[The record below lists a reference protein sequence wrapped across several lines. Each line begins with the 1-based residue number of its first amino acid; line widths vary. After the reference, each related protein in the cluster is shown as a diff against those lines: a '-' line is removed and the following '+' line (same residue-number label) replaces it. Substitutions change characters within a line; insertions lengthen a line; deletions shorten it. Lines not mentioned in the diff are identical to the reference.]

1 MFLQETKAYLSSSR
15 TSVNVFLTSLDDG
28 LKVALF
34 KKLCNGVH
42 FGAQQRDARA
52 EVNLWLKTL
61 SILRRLKENSHI
73 SCLLTSL

>member
-1 MFLQETKAYLSSSR
+1 MFLQETKAYLSSSS

-52 EVNLWLKTL
+52 EVNL
-61 SILRRLKENSHI
+61 
-73 SCLLTSL
+73 

>member
-1 MFLQETKAYLSSSR
+1 MSFITEIFTTASHYVSTR
-15 TSVNVFLTSLDDG
+15 NESVPFQLKNVPKINVFLTSLDDG

-52 EVNLWLKTL
+52 EVNL
-61 SILRRLKENSHI
+61 
-73 SCLLTSL
+73 

>member
-15 TSVNVFLTSLDDG
+15 TSANVFLTSLDDG

-34 KKLCNGVH
+34 KKLCNGVQ

-52 EVNLWLKTL
+52 EVNL
-61 SILRRLKENSHI
+61 
-73 SCLLTSL
+73 

>member
-1 MFLQETKAYLSSSR
+1 MKIVSFITEIFTAASHYVSTRNESVPLISSSR
-15 TSVNVFLTSLDDG
+15 TSANVFLTSLDDG

-52 EVNLWLKTL
+52 EVNL
-61 SILRRLKENSHI
+61 
-73 SCLLTSL
+73 

>member
-1 MFLQETKAYLSSSR
+1 MFLQETKAYLSSSS

-61 SILRRLKENSHI
+61 SILRRLKENFHI